1 MCAVVNPLLRVKIKG
16 ETVNPVKLTVFGALK
31 SKANSRRMIRPGLVI
46 KSKGALEFEEE
57 AILQLKQQFKQE
69 PIELNVFLDI
79 MVYYP
84 SKRSDLSP
92 ELFFDCMQKAGVLL
106 NDRQIYGYTAYKR
119 FDKEKPRVECTIYET

>member
-1 MCAVVNPLLRVKIKG
+1 MD
-16 ETVNPVKLTVFGALK
+16 PVKLTVNGALK

-57 AILQLKQQFKQE
+57 AILQLKQQFKKE
-69 PIELNVFLDI
+69 PIEINVFLDLI
-79 MVYYP
+79 IYYP

-92 ELFFDCMQKAGVLL
+92 ELFFDCLQKAGILA

-119 FDKEKPRVECTIYET
+119 FDKEKPRVLCTIYET